1 MTIHA
6 LHGILWALDML
17 VVNRAADGIA
27 QDADRIEGING
38 LILAGEQL
46 AEKMSERF

>member
-17 VVNRAADGIA
+17 VVNRAADKIA
-27 QDADRIEGING
+27 VDADRIEGING

-46 AEKMSERF
+46 AEDVAGRF